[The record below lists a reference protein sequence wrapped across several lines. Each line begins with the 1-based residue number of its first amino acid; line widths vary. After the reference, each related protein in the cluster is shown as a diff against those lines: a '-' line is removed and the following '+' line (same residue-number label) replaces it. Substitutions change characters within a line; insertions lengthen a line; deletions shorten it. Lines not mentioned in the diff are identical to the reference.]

1 MVSQKIDLATP
12 LSNANSSI
20 VSITYNIGQPVIGK
34 SSNGM
39 IKKGFLYL
47 VRSSTPTVTLTDTD
61 SDNLVSGLKVV
72 TITATFSEP
81 MTASPTI
88 SITGEISNAVMT
100 VSTTANVWNYP
111 WTVST
116 TTSGIVSA
124 TVSGVDIY
132 GKTYA

>member
-47 VRSSTPTVTLTDTD
+47 VRSSTPTETL
-61 SDNLVSGLKVV
+61 LVSR
-72 TITATFSEP
+72 P
-81 MTASPTI
+81 I
-88 SITGEISNAVMT
+88 SLEISTSAV
-100 VSTTANVWNYP
+100 
-111 WTVST
+111 
-116 TTSGIVSA
+116 
-124 TVSGVDIY
+124 
-132 GKTYA
+132 

>member
-1 MVSQKIDLATP
+1 
-12 LSNANSSI
+12 
-20 VSITYNIGQPVIGK
+20 
-34 SSNGM
+34 
-39 IKKGFLYL
+39 
-47 VRSSTPTVTLTDTD
+47 
-61 SDNLVSGLKVV
+61 VV

-124 TVSGVDIY
+124 TV
-132 GKTYA
+132 